1 MIPCQPR
8 AAPKAVVL
16 WSKGTEI
23 LVNSS
28 RYEPS
33 PLRPQRSQLH
43 SLSLDSHP
51 RCRTTGCS
59 WVSRLCSILAAE

>member
-33 PLRPQRSQLH
+33 PSAPSD
-43 SLSLDSHP
+43 SGSTPSLDSHP
-51 RCRTTGCS
+51 HPGTTECS
-59 WVSRLCSILAAE
+59 QVGQVYSVPAAE

>member
-28 RYEPS
+28 RYDPHRTPSDSRASSSALEVSPS
-33 PLRPQRSQLH
+33 P
-43 SLSLDSHP
+43 
-51 RCRTTGCS
+51 
-59 WVSRLCSILAAE
+59 

>member
-33 PLRPQRSQLH
+33 PSAPS
-43 SLSLDSHP
+43 DSGSTP
-51 RCRTTGCS
+51 PPGLAPASGTTGCS
-59 WVSRLCSILAAE
+59 QVSQVYSIPAAE

>member
-33 PLRPQRSQLH
+33 PLCPQRSQLH
-43 SLSLDSHP
+43 SLSLASHP
-51 RCRTTGCS
+51 RRRTTGCS
-59 WVSRLCSILAAE
+59 WVSQVHSVLAAE